1 MKKSLLFSAVLA
13 GLMLGSCSSSDDIAG
28 NNTGFNETGKGYINI
43 SLNLPTQ
50 GKNVSR
56 AANDVTADGNADEYK
71 VNDAALLLF
80 AGANENDAVF
90 QGAYNLDGLKKTDI
104 SANAQ
109 ISTQLTK
116 VQEVSS
122 VSATGNIYAFV
133 LVNKGS
139 NIIVVDTDHT
149 ITVNGTAFDG
159 KFSDFSQLQV
169 NDAFAKDNLMMTNVP
184 VVTKPGTAAFDD
196 ATVLADV
203 TRSIFKTEAE
213 AKANPAADVF
223 VERVA
228 SKVTLGMTGTG
239 TSTETLS
246 ADGATAKN
254 FKYTL
259 EGWNL
264 ANVNKSSYLVRQYDN
279 SWNSLTS
286 DGSDFLTGADKSAF
300 TANPYRFA
308 GINLIKTNVSS
319 DPADNKYRT
328 YWGKDINYNTVDAPF
343 ASEPT
348 VGDANLTL
356 TKDASTYCYENTFD
370 VAHQDVRNTTCA
382 IVKMKIT
389 PDSYTGTGGTFY
401 TINGG
406 KDVVYSLASAKTKV
420 GNQFLAENTE
430 SSLKTKYFSTISEAG
445 KITVSDVEF
454 SDKAGAVTFNK
465 LVLTFTPSATGGT
478 ATNADVTDAAVLT
491 ALANNIKVVEYKGGY
506 SYYNILIK
514 HFGDELTPWNPS
526 TKTSGLSYP
535 DHNKDANWLGRY
547 GVLRNNWYDLD
558 ITDVSRL
565 GAATPEELD
574 VKKDPTPDDNLKSYI
589 SVKINVLSWAKRT
602 QKAILGQ

>member
-28 NNTGFNETGKGYINI
+28 SNTGFNETGKGYINI

-56 AANDVTADGNADEYK
+56 AANDVTADGVADEYK

-90 QGAYNLDGLKKTDI
+90 QGAYNLDGLKKNNI
-104 SANAQ
+104 ENNVQ

-116 VQEVSS
+116 VQEISS
-122 VSATGNIYAFV
+122 ISASGNIYAFV

-139 NIIVVDTDHT
+139 NIVVGPDHS
-149 ITVNGTAFDG
+149 ITVNGIPFTD
-159 KFSDFSQLQV
+159 KFSDFSQLKV
-169 NDAFAKDNLMMTNVP
+169 DGDFVKDNLMMTNVP
-184 VVTKPGTAAFDD
+184 VVTKPGTAPFDN

-203 TRSIFKTEAE
+203 TKSIFKTEAE

-228 SKVTLGMTGTG
+228 SKVTLGMTGSG

-254 FKYTL
+254 FEYTL
-259 EGWNL
+259 VGWNL

-279 SWNSLTS
+279 AWNNLTS
-286 DGSDFLTGADKSAF
+286 NGADFLSGADKTAW
-300 TANPYRFA
+300 TANQYRFA

-319 DPADNKYRT
+319 DPAANKYRT
-328 YWGKDINYNTVDAPF
+328 YWGKDINYDTDAPF
-343 ASEPT
+343 ASDPT

-356 TKDASTYCYENTFD
+356 GKNATTYCYENTFD
-370 VAHQDVRNTTCA
+370 VDHQNVCNTTTA

-389 PDSYTGTGGTFY
+389 PDSYTGGTTFY

-406 KDVVYSLASAKTKV
+406 KDVVYSLENAKTKV

-430 SSLKTKYFSTISEAG
+430 SSLKTKYFSTVSEDG
-445 KITVSDVEF
+445 KITVSDVDF
-454 SDKAGAVTFNK
+454 SDNAGKVTFNK
-465 LVLTFTPSATGGT
+465 LVLTFTPTATGSAPT
-478 ATNADVTDAAVLT
+478 TADVTDATVLT

-526 TKTSGLSYP
+526 TKTSGISYP
-535 DHNKDANWLGRY
+535 TPNEANWLGRY

-558 ITDVSRL
+558 ITGVSRL
-565 GAATPEELD
+565 GAATPDELD

>member
-28 NNTGFNETGKGYINI
+28 SNTGFNETGKGYINI

-56 AANDVTADGNADEYK
+56 AANDVTADGVADEYK

-90 QGAYNLDGLKKTDI
+90 QGAYNLDGLKKNNI
-104 SANAQ
+104 ENNVQ

-116 VQEVSS
+116 VQEISS
-122 VSATGNIYAFV
+122 ISASGNIYAFV

-139 NIIVVDTDHT
+139 NINVGTDHT
-149 ITVNGTAFDG
+149 ITVNSIPFTGNFSAFSKLKVKG
-159 KFSDFSQLQV
+159 DFV
-169 NDAFAKDNLMMTNVP
+169 KDNLMMTNVP

-203 TRSIFKTEAE
+203 TTSIFKTEAE

-228 SKVTLGMTGTG
+228 SKVTLGMTGSG

-254 FKYTL
+254 FEYTL
-259 EGWNL
+259 VGWNL

-279 SWNSLTS
+279 AWNNLTS
-286 DGSDFLTGADKSAF
+286 NGADFLSGADKSAF
-300 TANPYRFA
+300 DANPYRFA

-319 DPADNKYRT
+319 DPAANKYRT
-328 YWGKDINYNTVDAPF
+328 YWGKDINYDTDAPF
-343 ASEPT
+343 ASDPT

-356 TKDASTYCYENTFD
+356 GKNATTYCYENTFD
-370 VAHQDVRNTTCA
+370 VDHQNVCNTTTA

-389 PDSYTGTGGTFY
+389 PDSYTGGTTFY

-406 KDVVYSLASAKTKV
+406 KDVVYSLANAKTKV

-430 SSLKTKYFSTISEAG
+430 SSLKTKYFSTVSEDG
-445 KITVSDVEF
+445 KITVSDVDF
-454 SDKAGAVTFNK
+454 SDNAGKVNFNK
-465 LVLTFTPSATGGT
+465 LVLTFTPTATGST
-478 ATNADVTDAAVLT
+478 PTTADVTDATVLT

-535 DHNKDANWLGRY
+535 TPNEANWLGRY

-558 ITDVSRL
+558 ITGVSRL
-565 GAATPEELD
+565 GAATPDELD

>member
-1 MKKSLLFSAVLA
+1 MKKTLLFSVALA
-13 GLMLGSCSSSDDIAG
+13 GLMLGSCSSSDDLNGGG

-50 GKNVSR
+50 SKNVSR
-56 AANDVTADGNADEYK
+56 AANDVTADGDAKEYNVK
-71 VNDAALLLF
+71 DAALLLF
-80 AGANENDAVF
+80 AGANENNAVF

-104 SANAQ
+104 DANVQ

-116 VQEVSS
+116 VQEISS
-122 VSATGNIYAFV
+122 ISAPGKIYAFV
-133 LVNKGS
+133 LVNKGA
-139 NIIVVDTDHT
+139 NINVGIDHT
-149 ITVNGTAFDG
+149 ITVNGTAFNG
-159 KFSDFSQLQV
+159 KFSDFSQLKV
-169 NDAFAKDNLMMTNVP
+169 DGAFAKDNLMMTNVP

-203 TRSIFKTEAE
+203 TTSIFKTEAE

-228 SKVTLGMTGTG
+228 SKVTLGMTGSG

-246 ADGATAKN
+246 ADGTAAKN

-279 SWNSLTS
+279 TWNNLTS
-286 DGSDFLTGADKSAF
+286 DGLDFLTGADKSAF
-300 TANPYRFA
+300 AANPYRFA

-319 DPADNKYRT
+319 NPAANKYRT
-328 YWGKDINYNTVDAPF
+328 YWGKDINYTNDAPF
-343 ASEPT
+343 ASDAT
-348 VGDANLTL
+348 VGDADLTL
-356 TKDASTYCYENTFD
+356 GKDATTYCYENTFD
-370 VAHQDVRNTTCA
+370 VAHQKVYNTTTA

-389 PDSYTGTGGTFY
+389 PDPSTGGTFY

-406 KDVVYSLASAKTKV
+406 KDVVYSLANAKTKV

-430 SSLKTKYFSTISEAG
+430 SSLKATYFPSVTEAG
-445 KITVSDVEF
+445 KIKVSDVEF
-454 SDKAGAVTFNK
+454 SDKAGAVTFTK
-465 LVLTFTPSATGGT
+465 LVLTFTPTAGGT
-478 ATNADVTDAAVLT
+478 ATTANVDAAVLT
-491 ALANNIKVVEYKGGY
+491 ALANNIKVVEYKDGY

-526 TKTSGLSYP
+526 TKTSGISYP
-535 DHNKDANWLGRY
+535 TPDEANWLGRY

-558 ITDVSRL
+558 ITGVSRL
-565 GAATPEELD
+565 GAATPDELD
-574 VKKDPTPDDNLKSYI
+574 VKNDPTPDDNLKSYI

>member
-56 AANDVTADGNADEYK
+56 AANDVTADGVADEYK

-104 SANAQ
+104 DANVQ

-116 VQEVSS
+116 VQEISS

-139 NIIVVDTDHT
+139 NIVVGTDHT
-149 ITVNGTAFDG
+149 ITVNGTAFNG
-159 KFSDFSQLQV
+159 KFSDFSQLKV
-169 NDAFAKDNLMMTNVP
+169 DGVFAKDNLMMTNVP
-184 VVTKPGTAAFDD
+184 VVTKPGSTAFDD
-196 ATVLADV
+196 ATVLTDV
-203 TRSIFKTEAE
+203 TSSIFKTEAE

-228 SKVTLGMTGTG
+228 SKVTLGMSGSG

-279 SWNSLTS
+279 AWNNLTS
-286 DGSDFLTGADKSAF
+286 NGADFLSGADKTAW
-300 TANPYRFA
+300 TANQYRFA

-319 DPADNKYRT
+319 DPAANKYRT
-328 YWGKDINYNTVDAPF
+328 YWGKDINYDTDAPF
-343 ASEPT
+343 ASDPT

-356 TKDASTYCYENTFD
+356 GKNATTYCYENTFD
-370 VAHQDVRNTTCA
+370 VDHQNVCNTTTA

-389 PDSYTGTGGTFY
+389 PDSYTGGTTFY

-406 KDVVYSLASAKTKV
+406 KDVVYSLENAKTKV

-430 SSLKTKYFSTISEAG
+430 SSLKTKYFSTVSEDG
-445 KITVSDVEF
+445 KITVSDVDF
-454 SDKAGAVTFNK
+454 SDNAGKVTFNK
-465 LVLTFTPSATGGT
+465 LVLTFTPTATGSAPT
-478 ATNADVTDAAVLT
+478 TADVTDATVLT

-526 TKTSGLSYP
+526 TKTSGISYP
-535 DHNKDANWLGRY
+535 TPNEANWLGRY

-558 ITDVSRL
+558 ITGVSRL
-565 GAATPEELD
+565 GAATPDELD

>member
-1 MKKSLLFSAVLA
+1 
-13 GLMLGSCSSSDDIAG
+13 
-28 NNTGFNETGKGYINI
+28 
-43 SLNLPTQ
+43 
-50 GKNVSR
+50 
-56 AANDVTADGNADEYK
+56 
-71 VNDAALLLF
+71 
-80 AGANENDAVF
+80 
-90 QGAYNLDGLKKTDI
+90 
-104 SANAQ
+104 
-109 ISTQLTK
+109 
-116 VQEVSS
+116 
-122 VSATGNIYAFV
+122 
-133 LVNKGS
+133 
-139 NIIVVDTDHT
+139 
-149 ITVNGTAFDG
+149 
-159 KFSDFSQLQV
+159 
-169 NDAFAKDNLMMTNVP
+169 MMTNVP
-184 VVTKPGTAAFDD
+184 VVTKPGSTAFDD
-196 ATVLADV
+196 ATVLTDV
-203 TRSIFKTEAE
+203 TSSIFKTEAE

-279 SWNSLTS
+279 SWNSLKS
-286 DGSDFLTGADKSAF
+286 DGSDFLTGAVKSAF
-300 TANPYRFA
+300 DANPYRFA
-308 GINLIKTNVSS
+308 GINMIKTNKSS
-319 DPADNKYRT
+319 DPAANKYRT
-328 YWGKDINYNTVDAPF
+328 YWGKDINYTDEAPF
-343 ASEPT
+343 ASEAT
-348 VGDANLTL
+348 VGDAALSL
-356 TKDASTYCYENTFD
+356 GKDETTYCYENTFD

-389 PDSYTGTGGTFY
+389 PDSYTDGTFY

-406 KDVVYSLASAKTKV
+406 KDVVYSLANAKTKV

-430 SSLKTKYFSTISEAG
+430 SSLKTTYFHTVTEAG
-445 KITVSDVEF
+445 NITVSDVEF
-454 SDKAGAVTFNK
+454 SDEAGAVKFNK
-465 LVLTFTPSATGGT
+465 LVLTFTPTAGGT
-478 ATNADVTDAAVLT
+478 ATTADVTDAAVLT

-526 TKTSGLSYP
+526 TKTSGISYP
-535 DHNKDANWLGRY
+535 TPNEANWLGRY

-558 ITDVSRL
+558 ITGVSRL

>member
-56 AANDVTADGNADEYK
+56 AANDVTADGDVKEYN
-71 VNDAALLLF
+71 VQDAALLLF

-90 QGAYNLDGLKKTDI
+90 QGAYNLDGLQKKTIGSDV
-104 SANAQ
+104 Q

-116 VQEVSS
+116 VQEISS
-122 VSATGNIYAFV
+122 VSATGKIYAFV

-139 NIIVVDTDHT
+139 NIVVGTDHT
-149 ITVNGTAFDG
+149 ITVNSTPFIG
-159 KFSDFSQLQV
+159 KFSDFSQLKVDGAFV
-169 NDAFAKDNLMMTNVP
+169 NDNLMMTNVP
-184 VVTKPGTAAFDD
+184 VVAKPGTAAFDN
-196 ATVLADV
+196 ATVLTDV
-203 TRSIFKTEAE
+203 TSSIFKTEAE

-246 ADGATAKN
+246 ADGATAEK

-279 SWNSLTS
+279 SWNSLAS
-286 DGSDFLTGADKSAF
+286 DGHDFLTGADKSAF
-300 TANPYRFA
+300 NANPYRFA
-308 GINLIKTNVSS
+308 GIKLIKTNVSS
-319 DPADNKYRT
+319 DPAANKYRT
-328 YWGKDINYNTVDAPF
+328 YWGKDINYSVEAPF
-343 ASEPT
+343 ASDPT
-348 VGDANLTL
+348 VGDAALTL
-356 TKDASTYCYENTFD
+356 GKDETTYCYENTFD

-389 PDSYTGTGGTFY
+389 PDSYTDGTFY

-406 KDVVYSLASAKTKV
+406 KDVVYSLANAKTKV
-420 GNQFLAENTE
+420 GNQFLAEKTE
-430 SSLKTKYFSTISEAG
+430 SSLKSTYFPSVTEAG

-454 SDKAGAVTFNK
+454 SDEAGAVRFTK
-465 LVLTFTPSATGGT
+465 LVLTFTPNAGGT
-478 ATNADVTDAAVLT
+478 ATTKDVTDAAVLT

-526 TKTSGLSYP
+526 TKSGISYP
-535 DHNKDANWLGRY
+535 TPNEANWLGRY

>member
-56 AANDVTADGNADEYK
+56 AVNDVTADGDVKEYN
-71 VNDAALLLF
+71 VQDATLLLF

-104 SANAQ
+104 DANVQ

-116 VQEVSS
+116 VQEISS
-122 VSATGNIYAFV
+122 ISASGNIYAFV

-139 NIIVVDTDHT
+139 NINVGTDHT
-149 ITVNGTAFDG
+149 ITVNGSPFTGNFSAFSKLEVKG
-159 KFSDFSQLQV
+159 DFV
-169 NDAFAKDNLMMTNVP
+169 KDNLMMTNVP

-203 TRSIFKTEAE
+203 TSSIFKTEAE

-228 SKVTLGMTGTG
+228 SKVTLGMTGSG

-246 ADGATAKN
+246 ADGATAEN
-254 FKYTL
+254 FKYAL

-279 SWNSLTS
+279 TWNNLTS

-300 TANPYRFA
+300 DANPYRFA
-308 GINLIKTNVSS
+308 GIKLIKTNVSS
-319 DPADNKYRT
+319 DPAANKYRT
-328 YWGKDINYNTVDAPF
+328 YWGKDINYDTDAPF
-343 ASEPT
+343 ASDPT

-356 TKDASTYCYENTFD
+356 GKNATTYCYENTFD
-370 VAHQDVRNTTCA
+370 VNHQNVCNTTTA
-382 IVKMKIT
+382 IVKMKII
-389 PDSYTGTGGTFY
+389 PDSYTDGTFY

-406 KDVVYSLASAKTKV
+406 KDVVYSLANAKTKV
-420 GNQFLAENTE
+420 GNQFLGENTE
-430 SSLKTKYFSTISEAG
+430 SSLKTTYFPAVTEAG

-465 LVLTFTPSATGGT
+465 LVLTFTPTAGGT
-478 ATNADVTDAAVLT
+478 ATKKDVTDAAVLT
-491 ALANNIKVVEYKGGY
+491 SLANNIKVVEYKGGY

-526 TKTSGLSYP
+526 TKTSGISYP
-535 DHNKDANWLGRY
+535 TPNEANNWLGRY

-558 ITDVSRL
+558 ITGVSRL
-565 GAATPEELD
+565 GAATPDELD

-602 QKAILGQ
+602 QGATLGE

>member
-1 MKKSLLFSAVLA
+1 MKKTLLFSVALA
-13 GLMLGSCSSSDDIAG
+13 GLMLGSCSSSDDLNGGG

-56 AANDVTADGNADEYK
+56 AANDVTADGDVDEYNVK
-71 VNDAALLLF
+71 DAALLLF
-80 AGANENDAVF
+80 AGSNENDAVF
-90 QGAYNLDGLKKTDI
+90 QGAYNLEGLKKDI

-116 VQEVSS
+116 VQEISS
-122 VSATGNIYAFV
+122 ISASGKIYAFV
-133 LVNKGS
+133 LVNKGTK
-139 NIIVVDTDHT
+139 IIVGTDHT
-149 ITVNGTAFDG
+149 ITVNGTAFSG
-159 KFSDFSQLQV
+159 NFSDFSKLEV
-169 NDAFAKDNLMMTNVP
+169 NGAFVKDNLMMTNVP

-203 TRSIFKTEAE
+203 TTSIFKTEAE
-213 AKANPAADVF
+213 AKANPAADIF

-228 SKVTLGMTGTG
+228 SKVTLGQTGSG
-239 TSTETLS
+239 TSIETLS
-246 ADGATAKN
+246 ADGTPAKN

-279 SWNSLTS
+279 SWKDLKS
-286 DGSDFLTGADKSAF
+286 DGTDFLTGADKSAF
-300 TANPYRFA
+300 DANPYRFA
-308 GINLIKTNVSS
+308 GIKLIKTNESS
-319 DPADNKYRT
+319 NPAANKYRT
-328 YWGKDINYNTVDAPF
+328 YWGKDINYTNDAPF
-343 ASEPT
+343 ASDAI
-348 VGDANLTL
+348 VGDADLTL
-356 TKDASTYCYENTFD
+356 EKDASTYCYENTFD
-370 VAHQDVRNTTCA
+370 VAHQNVCNTTTA

-389 PDSYTGTGGTFY
+389 PDSYTDGTTFY

-406 KDVVYSLASAKTKV
+406 KDVVYSLANAKTKV

-430 SSLKTKYFSTISEAG
+430 SSLKTKYFSTVTEAG
-445 KITVSDVEF
+445 KIKVSDVEF
-454 SDKAGAVTFNK
+454 SDKAGAVTFTK
-465 LVLTFTPSATGGT
+465 LVLTFTPTATGSATKT
-478 ATNADVTDAAVLT
+478 VNVTDAAVLT
-491 ALANNIKVVEYKGGY
+491 ALANNIKVVEYKDGY

-526 TKTSGLSYP
+526 TKTSGISYP
-535 DHNKDANWLGRY
+535 SSNEANWLGRY

-558 ITDVSRL
+558 ITGVSRL

-574 VKKDPTPDDNLKSYI
+574 VKNDPTPDDNLKSYI

-602 QKAILGQ
+602 QGAILGQ

>member
-1 MKKSLLFSAVLA
+1 
-13 GLMLGSCSSSDDIAG
+13 MLGSCSSSDDLNGGG

-56 AANDVTADGNADEYK
+56 AANDVTADGDVKEYNVK
-71 VNDAALLLF
+71 DAALLLF

-90 QGAYNLDGLKKTDI
+90 QGAYNLEGLKKDI
-104 SANAQ
+104 SADAQ

-116 VQEVSS
+116 VQEISS
-122 VSATGNIYAFV
+122 ISAPGKIYAFV
-133 LVNKGS
+133 LVNKGA
-139 NIIVVDTDHT
+139 NINVGIDHT
-149 ITVNGTAFDG
+149 ITVNGTAFNG
-159 KFSDFSQLQV
+159 KFSNFSQLKV
-169 NDAFAKDNLMMTNVP
+169 DGAFAKDNLMMTNVP

-203 TRSIFKTEAE
+203 TTSIFKTEAE

-228 SKVTLGMTGTG
+228 SKVTLGMTGSG

-246 ADGATAKN
+246 ADGTAAKN

-279 SWNSLTS
+279 TWNNLTS
-286 DGSDFLTGADKSAF
+286 DGLDFLTGADKSAF
-300 TANPYRFA
+300 AANPYRFA

-319 DPADNKYRT
+319 NPAANKYRT
-328 YWGKDINYNTVDAPF
+328 YWGKDINYTNDAPF
-343 ASEPT
+343 ASDAT
-348 VGDANLTL
+348 VGDADLTL
-356 TKDASTYCYENTFD
+356 GKDATTYCYENTFD
-370 VAHQDVRNTTCA
+370 VAHQKVYNTTTA

-389 PDSYTGTGGTFY
+389 PDPSTGGTFY

-406 KDVVYSLASAKTKV
+406 KDVVYSLANAKTKV

-430 SSLKTKYFSTISEAG
+430 SFLKTTYFHSVTEAG
-445 KITVSDVEF
+445 KITVSDVDF
-454 SDKAGAVTFNK
+454 SDNAGKVTFNK
-465 LVLTFTPSATGGT
+465 LVLTFTPTAGGT
-478 ATNADVTDAAVLT
+478 ATTADVTDAAVLT
-491 ALANNIKVVEYKGGY
+491 ALANNIKVVEYKDGY

-526 TKTSGLSYP
+526 TKTSGISYP
-535 DHNKDANWLGRY
+535 APDEANWLGRY

-574 VKKDPTPDDNLKSYI
+574 VKNDPTPDDNLKSYI

>member
-56 AANDVTADGNADEYK
+56 AANDDTADGVADEYK

-104 SANAQ
+104 STNVQ

-116 VQEVSS
+116 VQEISS
-122 VSATGNIYAFV
+122 VSATGKIYAFV

-139 NIIVVDTDHT
+139 NIVVGPDHT
-149 ITVNGTAFDG
+149 ITVKGTAFNG
-159 KFSDFSQLQV
+159 KFSDFSQLKV
-169 NDAFAKDNLMMTNVP
+169 DGAFVKDNLMMTNVP
-184 VVTKPGTAAFDD
+184 VVTTPGKPGTTAFDN
-196 ATVLADV
+196 ATVLTDV
-203 TRSIFKTEAE
+203 TTSIFKTEAE

-279 SWNSLTS
+279 SWNSLKS
-286 DGSDFLTGADKSAF
+286 DGNDFLTGADKSAF
-300 TANPYRFA
+300 DANPYRFA

-319 DPADNKYRT
+319 DPAANKYRT

-343 ASEPT
+343 ASDPT
-348 VGDANLTL
+348 VGDAALTL
-356 TKDASTYCYENTFD
+356 GNNETTYCYENTFD
-370 VAHQDVRNTTCA
+370 VKHQDVRNTTTA

-389 PDSYTGTGGTFY
+389 PDSYTDGTFY

-406 KDVVYSLASAKTKV
+406 KDVVYSLANAKTKV

-430 SSLKTKYFSTISEAG
+430 SSLKTTYFHTVTEAG
-445 KITVSDVEF
+445 NITVSDVEF
-454 SDKAGAVTFNK
+454 SDEAGAVKFNK
-465 LVLTFTPSATGGT
+465 LVLTFTPTAGGT
-478 ATNADVTDAAVLT
+478 ATTADVTDAPVLT

-526 TKTSGLSYP
+526 NKTAESYP
-535 DHNKDANWLGRY
+535 GTDNEKNWLGRY

-558 ITDVSRL
+558 ITGVSRL

>member
-1 MKKSLLFSAVLA
+1 MKKTLLFSVALA
-13 GLMLGSCSSSDDIAG
+13 GLMLGSCSSSDDLNGGG

-56 AANDVTADGNADEYK
+56 AANDVTADGDVDEYNVK
-71 VNDAALLLF
+71 DAALLLF

-90 QGAYNLDGLKKTDI
+90 QGAYNLEGLKKDI

-116 VQEVSS
+116 VQEISS
-122 VSATGNIYAFV
+122 ISASGKIYAFV
-133 LVNKGS
+133 LVNKGTK
-139 NIIVVDTDHT
+139 IIVGTDHT
-149 ITVNGTAFDG
+149 ITVNGTAFSG
-159 KFSDFSQLQV
+159 KFSDFSKLEV
-169 NDAFAKDNLMMTNVP
+169 NGAFVKDNLMMTNVP

-203 TRSIFKTEAE
+203 TTSIFKTEAE
-213 AKANPAADVF
+213 AKANPAADIF

-228 SKVTLGMTGTG
+228 SKVTLGQTGSG
-239 TSTETLS
+239 TSIETLS
-246 ADGATAKN
+246 ADGTPAKN

-279 SWNSLTS
+279 SWKDLKS
-286 DGSDFLTGADKSAF
+286 DGTDFLTGADKSAF
-300 TANPYRFA
+300 DANPYRFA
-308 GINLIKTNVSS
+308 GIKLIKTNVSS
-319 DPADNKYRT
+319 NPAANKYRT
-328 YWGKDINYNTVDAPF
+328 YWGKDINYTNDAPF
-343 ASEPT
+343 ASDAT
-348 VGDANLTL
+348 VGDADLTL
-356 TKDASTYCYENTFD
+356 GKDASTYCYENTFD
-370 VAHQDVRNTTCA
+370 VAHQNVCNTTTA

-389 PDSYTGTGGTFY
+389 PDSYTDGTTFY

-406 KDVVYSLASAKTKV
+406 KDVVYSLANAKTKV

-430 SSLKTKYFSTISEAG
+430 SSLKTTYFPSVTEAG
-445 KITVSDVEF
+445 KITVSDVDF
-454 SDKAGAVTFNK
+454 SDNAGKVTFNK
-465 LVLTFTPSATGGT
+465 LVLTFTPTAGGT
-478 ATNADVTDAAVLT
+478 ATTHDVTDAAILT
-491 ALANNIKVVEYKGGY
+491 ALANNIKVVEYKDGY

-526 TKTSGLSYP
+526 TKTSGISYP
-535 DHNKDANWLGRY
+535 SSNEANWLGRY

-558 ITDVSRL
+558 ITGVSRL

-574 VKKDPTPDDNLKSYI
+574 VKNDPTPDDNLKSYI

-602 QKAILGQ
+602 QGAILGQ

>member
-13 GLMLGSCSSSDDIAG
+13 GLMLGSCSSSDDITG
-28 NNTGFNETGKGYINI
+28 SNTGFNETGKGYINI

-56 AANDVTADGNADEYK
+56 AANDVTADGDVNEYN

-90 QGAYNLDGLKKTDI
+90 QGAYNLEGLKKDI
-104 SANAQ
+104 KADAQ

-116 VQEVSS
+116 VQEISS
-122 VSATGNIYAFV
+122 ISASGNIYAFV

-139 NIIVVDTDHT
+139 NIIVETDHT
-149 ITVNGTAFDG
+149 IKVNGTQFNG
-159 KFSDFSQLQV
+159 KFSDFSKLKV
-169 NDAFAKDNLMMTNVP
+169 NGAFVKDNLMMTNVP
-184 VVTKPGTAAFDD
+184 VVTKPGTASFDN

-203 TRSIFKTEAE
+203 TTSIFKTEAE
-213 AKANPAADVF
+213 AKANPAADIF

-228 SKVTLGMTGTG
+228 SKVTLRQSGSG

-246 ADGATAKN
+246 ADGATAEN

-279 SWNSLTS
+279 SWKNLKS
-286 DGSDFLTGADKSAF
+286 DGNDFLTGADKSAF
-300 TANPYRFA
+300 AANPYRFA

-319 DPADNKYRT
+319 DPAANKYRT
-328 YWGKDINYNTVDAPF
+328 YWGKDINYTDEAPF
-343 ASEPT
+343 ASDAT
-348 VGDANLTL
+348 VGDADLTL
-356 TKDASTYCYENTFD
+356 GKDATTYCYENTFD
-370 VAHQDVRNTTCA
+370 VAHQDVRNTTTA

-389 PDSYTGTGGTFY
+389 PDSYTGGTFY

-406 KDVVYSLASAKTKV
+406 KDVVYSLANAKTKV
-420 GNQFLAENTE
+420 GNQFLAEKTE
-430 SSLKTKYFSTISEAG
+430 SFLKTTYFPTVTEAG
-445 KITVSDVEF
+445 KITVSNVEF
-454 SDKAGAVTFNK
+454 SDKAGAVTFTK
-465 LVLTFTPSATGGT
+465 LVLTFIPTATGGT
-478 ATNADVTDAAVLT
+478 TSTVDVTDAAVLS
-491 ALANNIKVVEYKGGY
+491 ALANNIKVVEYKDGY

-526 TKTSGLSYP
+526 TKTSGVSYP
-535 DHNKDANWLGRY
+535 TPNDANWLGRY

-558 ITDVSRL
+558 ITAVSRL
-565 GAATPEELD
+565 GAATPDELD
-574 VKKDPTPDDNLKSYI
+574 VKNDPTPDDNLKSYI
-589 SVKINVLSWAKRT
+589 SVKINVLSWAKRK
-602 QKAILGQ
+602 QSAILGQ

>member
-1 MKKSLLFSAVLA
+1 
-13 GLMLGSCSSSDDIAG
+13 MLGSCSSSDELNGGG

-56 AANDVTADGNADEYK
+56 AANDVTADGDVKEYNVK
-71 VNDAALLLF
+71 DAALLLF

-90 QGAYNLDGLKKTDI
+90 QGAYNLDGLKKDI

-116 VQEVSS
+116 VQEISS
-122 VSATGNIYAFV
+122 ISAPGKIYAFV
-133 LVNKGS
+133 LVNKGA
-139 NIIVVDTDHT
+139 NIKVGTDHT
-149 ITVNGTAFDG
+149 ITVNGTAFNG
-159 KFSDFSQLQV
+159 KFSDFSQLKV
-169 NDAFAKDNLMMTNVP
+169 DGAFAKDNLMMTNVP

-203 TRSIFKTEAE
+203 TTSIFKTEAE

-228 SKVTLGMTGTG
+228 SKVTLGMTGSG

-246 ADGATAKN
+246 ADGTAAKN

-279 SWNSLTS
+279 TWNNLKS
-286 DGSDFLTGADKSAF
+286 DGLDLLTGADKSAF
-300 TANPYRFA
+300 AANPYRFA
-308 GINLIKTNVSS
+308 GIKLIKTNVSS
-319 DPADNKYRT
+319 NPAANKYRT
-328 YWGKDINYNTVDAPF
+328 YWGKDINYTNDAPF
-343 ASEPT
+343 ASDAT
-348 VGDANLTL
+348 VGDADLTL
-356 TKDASTYCYENTFD
+356 GKDATTYCYENTFD
-370 VAHQDVRNTTCA
+370 VAHQKVYNTTTA

-389 PDSYTGTGGTFY
+389 PDSYTGGTTFY

-406 KDVVYSLASAKTKV
+406 KDVVYSLANAKTKV

-430 SSLKTKYFSTISEAG
+430 SFLKTTYFPSVTEAG
-445 KITVSDVEF
+445 KITVSNVDF
-454 SDKAGAVTFNK
+454 SDNAGKVTFNK
-465 LVLTFTPSATGGT
+465 LVLTFTPTAGGT
-478 ATNADVTDAAVLT
+478 ATTYDVTDAAVLT

-526 TKTSGLSYP
+526 TKTSGISYP
-535 DHNKDANWLGRY
+535 TPNEANWLGRY

-574 VKKDPTPDDNLKSYI
+574 VKNDPTPDDNLKSYI

-602 QKAILGQ
+602 QGATLGE

>member
-1 MKKSLLFSAVLA
+1 MKKTLLFSVALA
-13 GLMLGSCSSSDDIAG
+13 GLMLGSCSSSDDLNGGG

-56 AANDVTADGNADEYK
+56 AANDVTADGDVDEYNVK
-71 VNDAALLLF
+71 DAALLLF

-90 QGAYNLDGLKKTDI
+90 QGAYNLEGLKKDI

-116 VQEVSS
+116 VQEISS
-122 VSATGNIYAFV
+122 ISASGKIYAFV
-133 LVNKGS
+133 LVNKGTK
-139 NIIVVDTDHT
+139 IFVGTDHT
-149 ITVNGTAFDG
+149 ITVNGTAFSG
-159 KFSDFSQLQV
+159 KFSDFSKLEV
-169 NDAFAKDNLMMTNVP
+169 NGAFVKDNLMMTNVP

-203 TRSIFKTEAE
+203 TTSIFKTEAE
-213 AKANPAADVF
+213 AKANPAADIF

-228 SKVTLGMTGTG
+228 SKVTLGQTGSG
-239 TSTETLS
+239 TSIETLS
-246 ADGATAKN
+246 ADGTPAKN

-279 SWNSLTS
+279 SWKDLKS
-286 DGSDFLTGADKSAF
+286 DGTDFLTGADKSAF
-300 TANPYRFA
+300 DANPYRFA
-308 GINLIKTNVSS
+308 GIKLIKTNVSS
-319 DPADNKYRT
+319 NPAANKYRT
-328 YWGKDINYNTVDAPF
+328 YWGKDINYTNDAPF
-343 ASEPT
+343 ASDAT
-348 VGDANLTL
+348 VGDADLTL
-356 TKDASTYCYENTFD
+356 GKDASTYCYENTFD
-370 VAHQDVRNTTCA
+370 VAHQNVCNTTTA

-389 PDSYTGTGGTFY
+389 PDSYTDGTTFY

-406 KDVVYSLASAKTKV
+406 KDVVYSLANAKTKV

-430 SSLKTKYFSTISEAG
+430 SSLKTTYFPSVTEAG
-445 KITVSDVEF
+445 KITVSDVDF
-454 SDKAGAVTFNK
+454 SDNAGKVTFNR
-465 LVLTFTPSATGGT
+465 LVLTFTPTAGGT
-478 ATNADVTDAAVLT
+478 ATTHDVTDAAILT
-491 ALANNIKVVEYKGGY
+491 ALANNIKVVEYKDGY

-526 TKTSGLSYP
+526 TKTSGISYP
-535 DHNKDANWLGRY
+535 SSNEANWLGRY

-558 ITDVSRL
+558 ITGVSRL

-574 VKKDPTPDDNLKSYI
+574 VKNDPTPDDNLKSYI

-602 QKAILGQ
+602 QGAILGQ

>member
-1 MKKSLLFSAVLA
+1 MKKTLLFSVALA
-13 GLMLGSCSSSDDIAG
+13 GLMLGSCSSSDDLNGGG

-56 AANDVTADGNADEYK
+56 AANDVTADGDAEEYNVK
-71 VNDAALLLF
+71 DAALLLF
-80 AGANENDAVF
+80 AGENENDAVF

-104 SANAQ
+104 NTNAQ

-116 VQEVSS
+116 VQEISS

-139 NIIVVDTDHT
+139 NIVVGTDHT
-149 ITVNGTAFDG
+149 ITVNGTAFNG
-159 KFSDFSQLQV
+159 KFSDFSQLKVDGALV
-169 NDAFAKDNLMMTNVP
+169 NDNLMMTNVP
-184 VVTKPGTAAFDD
+184 VVTKPGTAAFDN
-196 ATVLADV
+196 ATVLTDV

-228 SKVTLGMTGTG
+228 SKVTLGMTGSG

-246 ADGATAKN
+246 ADGTAAKN

-279 SWNSLTS
+279 AWNNLTS
-286 DGSDFLTGADKSAF
+286 DGHDFLTGADKSAF
-300 TANPYRFA
+300 AANPYRFA

-319 DPADNKYRT
+319 NPAANKYRT
-328 YWGKDINYNTVDAPF
+328 YWGKDINYTNDAPF
-343 ASEPT
+343 ASDAT
-348 VGDANLTL
+348 VGDADLIL
-356 TKDASTYCYENTFD
+356 RKDATTYCYENTFD
-370 VAHQDVRNTTCA
+370 VDHQNVRNTTTA

-389 PDSYTGTGGTFY
+389 PDSYTGGTFY

-406 KDVVYSLASAKTKV
+406 KDVVYSLANAKTKV

-430 SSLKTKYFSTISEAG
+430 SFLKTTYFPTVTGAG
-445 KITVSDVEF
+445 KITVSDVDF
-454 SDKAGAVTFNK
+454 SDKAGKVTFNK
-465 LVLTFTPSATGGT
+465 LVLTFTPDAAGGT
-478 ATNADVTDAAVLT
+478 VTNADVTDAAVLT

-526 TKTSGLSYP
+526 TKTTGVSYP
-535 DHNKDANWLGRY
+535 APNDEANWLGRY
-547 GVLRNNWYDLD
+547 GVLRNNWYALD
-558 ITDVSRL
+558 ITGVSRL
-565 GAATPEELD
+565 GAATPDELD
-574 VKKDPTPDDNLKSYI
+574 VKNDPTPDDNLKSYI

-602 QKAILGQ
+602 QSVILGQ

>member
-1 MKKSLLFSAVLA
+1 MKKTLLFSVALA
-13 GLMLGSCSSSDDIAG
+13 GLMLGSCSSSDDLNGGG

-56 AANDVTADGNADEYK
+56 AANDVTADGDVKEYNVK
-71 VNDAALLLF
+71 DAALLLF

-90 QGAYNLDGLKKTDI
+90 QGAYNLDGLKKDI

-116 VQEVSS
+116 VQEISS
-122 VSATGNIYAFV
+122 ISAPGKIYAFV
-133 LVNKGS
+133 LVNKGA
-139 NIIVVDTDHT
+139 NINVGIDHT
-149 ITVNGTAFDG
+149 ITVNGTAFNG
-159 KFSDFSQLQV
+159 KFSDFSQLKV
-169 NDAFAKDNLMMTNVP
+169 DGAFAKDNLMMTNVP

-203 TRSIFKTEAE
+203 TTSIFKTEAE

-228 SKVTLGMTGTG
+228 SKVTLGMTGSG

-246 ADGATAKN
+246 ADGTAAKN

-279 SWNSLTS
+279 TWNNLTS
-286 DGSDFLTGADKSAF
+286 DGHDFLTGADKSAF
-300 TANPYRFA
+300 AANPYRFA

-319 DPADNKYRT
+319 NPAANKYRT
-328 YWGKDINYNTVDAPF
+328 YWGKDINYTNDAPF
-343 ASEPT
+343 ASDAT
-348 VGDANLTL
+348 VGDADLTL
-356 TKDASTYCYENTFD
+356 GKDATTYCYENTFD
-370 VAHQDVRNTTCA
+370 VAHQKVYNTTTA

-389 PDSYTGTGGTFY
+389 PESYTGGTFY

-406 KDVVYSLASAKTKV
+406 KDVVYSLANAKIKV

-430 SSLKTKYFSTISEAG
+430 SFLKTTYFHTVTEAG
-445 KITVSDVEF
+445 KITVSDVDF
-454 SDKAGAVTFNK
+454 SDNAGKVTFNK
-465 LVLTFTPSATGGT
+465 LVLTFTPTAGGT
-478 ATNADVTDAAVLT
+478 ATTADVTDAAVLT

-526 TKTSGLSYP
+526 TKTSGISYP
-535 DHNKDANWLGRY
+535 TPNEANWLGRY

-574 VKKDPTPDDNLKSYI
+574 VKNDPTPDDNLKSYI

-602 QKAILGQ
+602 QGAILGQ

>member
-1 MKKSLLFSAVLA
+1 
-13 GLMLGSCSSSDDIAG
+13 MLGSCSSSDDLNGGG

-50 GKNVSR
+50 GKNVVSR
-56 AANDVTADGNADEYK
+56 AANDITADGDAKEYN
-71 VNDAALLLF
+71 VQDAALLLF
-80 AGANENDAVF
+80 AGTNENDAVF

-104 SANAQ
+104 DANVQ

-116 VQEVSS
+116 VQEISS

-139 NIIVVDTDHT
+139 NIVVGTDHS
-149 ITVNGTAFDG
+149 ITVNGSAFNG
-159 KFSDFSQLQV
+159 KFSAFSQLKV

-184 VVTKPGTAAFDD
+184 VVTKPGSAVFDD

-203 TRSIFKTEAE
+203 TTSIFKTEAE
-213 AKANPAADVF
+213 AKANPAADIF

-228 SKVTLGMTGTG
+228 SKVTLGQTGSG

-246 ADGATAKN
+246 ADGTPAKN

-279 SWNSLTS
+279 SWKDLKS
-286 DGSDFLTGADKSAF
+286 DGTDFLTGADKSAF
-300 TANPYRFA
+300 DANPYRFA
-308 GINLIKTNVSS
+308 GIKLIKTNVSS
-319 DPADNKYRT
+319 NPAANKYRT
-328 YWGKDINYNTVDAPF
+328 YWGKDINYTNDAPF
-343 ASEPT
+343 ASDAT
-348 VGDANLTL
+348 VGDADLTL
-356 TKDASTYCYENTFD
+356 GKDASTYCYENTFD
-370 VAHQDVRNTTCA
+370 VAHQNVCNTTTA

-389 PDSYTGTGGTFY
+389 PDSYTDGTTFY

-406 KDVVYSLASAKTKV
+406 KDVVYSLANAKTKV

-430 SSLKTKYFSTISEAG
+430 SSLKTTYFPSVTEAG
-445 KITVSDVEF
+445 KITVSDVDF
-454 SDKAGAVTFNK
+454 SDNAGKVTFNK
-465 LVLTFTPSATGGT
+465 LVLTFTPTAGGT
-478 ATNADVTDAAVLT
+478 ATTHYVTDAAILT
-491 ALANNIKVVEYKGGY
+491 ALANNIKVVEYKDGY

-526 TKTSGLSYP
+526 TKTSGISYP
-535 DHNKDANWLGRY
+535 SSNEANWLGRY

-558 ITDVSRL
+558 ITGVSRL

-574 VKKDPTPDDNLKSYI
+574 VKNDPTPDDNLKSYI

-602 QKAILGQ
+602 QSTILGK

>member
-28 NNTGFNETGKGYINI
+28 SNTGFNETGKGYINI

-56 AANDVTADGNADEYK
+56 AANDVTADGDVKEYK

-104 SANAQ
+104 NTNVQ

-116 VQEVSS
+116 VQEISS

-139 NIIVVDTDHT
+139 NIVVGTDHT
-149 ITVNGTAFDG
+149 ITVNGTAFND
-159 KFSDFSQLQV
+159 KFSDFSQLKVDGAFV
-169 NDAFAKDNLMMTNVP
+169 NDNLMMTNVP
-184 VVTKPGTAAFDD
+184 VVTKPGTAAFDN
-196 ATVLADV
+196 ATVLTDV

-246 ADGATAKN
+246 ADGAEAKN
-254 FKYTL
+254 FNYSL

-279 SWNSLTS
+279 AWNNLTS
-286 DGSDFLTGADKSAF
+286 DGADFLSGADKTAW

-319 DPADNKYRT
+319 DPAANKYRT
-328 YWGKDINYNTVDAPF
+328 YWGKDINYDTDAPF
-343 ASEPT
+343 ASDPT
-348 VGDANLTL
+348 VGDADLTL
-356 TKDASTYCYENTFD
+356 GKDATTYCYENTFD
-370 VAHQDVRNTTCA
+370 VAHQKVYNTTTA

-389 PDSYTGTGGTFY
+389 PDPSTGGTFY

-406 KDVVYSLASAKTKV
+406 KDVVYSLANAKTKV

-430 SSLKTKYFSTISEAG
+430 SFLKTTYFPSVTEAG
-445 KITVSDVEF
+445 KITVSDVDF
-454 SDKAGAVTFNK
+454 SDNAGKVTFNK
-465 LVLTFTPSATGGT
+465 LVLTFTPTAGGT
-478 ATNADVTDAAVLT
+478 ATTYDVTDAAVLT

-526 TKTSGLSYP
+526 TKTSGISYP
-535 DHNKDANWLGRY
+535 TPDEANWLGRY

-558 ITDVSRL
+558 ITGVSRL

-602 QKAILGQ
+602 QGAILGQ

>member
-1 MKKSLLFSAVLA
+1 MKKTLLFSVALA
-13 GLMLGSCSSSDDIAG
+13 GLMLGSCSSSDDLNGGG

-56 AANDVTADGNADEYK
+56 AANDVTADGDVDEYNVK
-71 VNDAALLLF
+71 DAALLLF
-80 AGANENDAVF
+80 AGENENDAVF
-90 QGAYNLDGLKKTDI
+90 QGAYNLEGLKKDI

-116 VQEVSS
+116 VQEISS
-122 VSATGNIYAFV
+122 ISASGKIYAFV
-133 LVNKGS
+133 LVNKGTK
-139 NIIVVDTDHT
+139 IIVGTDHT
-149 ITVNGTAFDG
+149 ITVNGIAFSG
-159 KFSDFSQLQV
+159 KFSDFSKLEV
-169 NDAFAKDNLMMTNVP
+169 NGAFVKDNLMMTNVP

-203 TRSIFKTEAE
+203 TTSIFKTEAE
-213 AKANPAADVF
+213 AKANPAADIF

-228 SKVTLGMTGTG
+228 SKVTLGQTGSG
-239 TSTETLS
+239 TSIETLS
-246 ADGATAKN
+246 ADGTPAKN

-279 SWNSLTS
+279 SWKDLKS
-286 DGSDFLTGADKSAF
+286 DGTDFLTGADKSAF
-300 TANPYRFA
+300 DANPYRFA
-308 GINLIKTNVSS
+308 GIKLIKTNVSS
-319 DPADNKYRT
+319 NPAANKYRT
-328 YWGKDINYNTVDAPF
+328 YWGKDINYTNDAPF
-343 ASEPT
+343 ASDAT
-348 VGDANLTL
+348 VGEADLTL
-356 TKDASTYCYENTFD
+356 GKDASTYCYENTFD
-370 VAHQDVRNTTCA
+370 VAHQNVCNTTTA

-389 PDSYTGTGGTFY
+389 PDSYTDGTTFY

-406 KDVVYSLASAKTKV
+406 KDVVYSLANAKTKV

-430 SSLKTKYFSTISEAG
+430 SSLKTKYFSTVTEAG
-445 KITVSDVEF
+445 KIKVSDVEF
-454 SDKAGAVTFNK
+454 SDKAGAVTFTK
-465 LVLTFTPSATGGT
+465 LVLTFTPTATGSKT
-478 ATNADVTDAAVLT
+478 STVNVTDAAVLT
-491 ALANNIKVVEYKGGY
+491 ALANNIKVVEYKDGY

-526 TKTSGLSYP
+526 TKTSGNSYP
-535 DHNKDANWLGRY
+535 SSNEANWLGRY

-558 ITDVSRL
+558 ITGVSRL

-574 VKKDPTPDDNLKSYI
+574 VKNDPTPDDNLKSYI

-602 QKAILGQ
+602 QGAILGQ

>member
-1 MKKSLLFSAVLA
+1 
-13 GLMLGSCSSSDDIAG
+13 MLGSCSSSDDLNGGG

-56 AANDVTADGNADEYK
+56 AANDVTADGDVKEYNVK
-71 VNDAALLLF
+71 DAALLLF
-80 AGANENDAVF
+80 AGANENNAVF
-90 QGAYNLDGLKKTDI
+90 QGAYNLDGLKKDI

-116 VQEVSS
+116 VQEISS
-122 VSATGNIYAFV
+122 ISAPGKIYAFV
-133 LVNKGS
+133 LVNKGA
-139 NIIVVDTDHT
+139 NINVGIDHT
-149 ITVNGTAFDG
+149 ITVNGTAFNG
-159 KFSDFSQLQV
+159 KFSDFSQLKV
-169 NDAFAKDNLMMTNVP
+169 DGAFAKDNLMMTNVP

-203 TRSIFKTEAE
+203 TTSIFKTEAE

-228 SKVTLGMTGTG
+228 SKVTLGMTGSG

-246 ADGATAKN
+246 ADGTAAKN

-279 SWNSLTS
+279 TWNNLTS
-286 DGSDFLTGADKSAF
+286 DGHDFLTGADKSAF
-300 TANPYRFA
+300 AANPYRFA

-319 DPADNKYRT
+319 NPAANKYRT
-328 YWGKDINYNTVDAPF
+328 YWGKDINYTNDAPF
-343 ASEPT
+343 ASDAT
-348 VGDANLTL
+348 VGDADLTL
-356 TKDASTYCYENTFD
+356 GKDATTYCYENTFD
-370 VAHQDVRNTTCA
+370 VAHQKVYNTTTA

-389 PDSYTGTGGTFY
+389 PESYTGGTFY

-406 KDVVYSLASAKTKV
+406 KDVVYSLANAKIKV

-430 SSLKTKYFSTISEAG
+430 SFLKTTYFHTVTEAG
-445 KITVSDVEF
+445 KITVSDVDF
-454 SDKAGAVTFNK
+454 SDNAGKVTFNK
-465 LVLTFTPSATGGT
+465 LVLTFTPTAGGT
-478 ATNADVTDAAVLT
+478 ATTADVTDAAVLT

-526 TKTSGLSYP
+526 TKTSGISYP
-535 DHNKDANWLGRY
+535 TPNEANWLGRY

-574 VKKDPTPDDNLKSYI
+574 VKNDPTPDDNLKSYI

>member
-28 NNTGFNETGKGYINI
+28 SNTGFNETGKGYINI

-90 QGAYNLDGLKKTDI
+90 QGAYNLDGLKKNAID
-104 SANAQ
+104 ANAQ

-116 VQEVSS
+116 VQEISS

-139 NIIVVDTDHT
+139 NIVVGTDHT
-149 ITVNGTAFDG
+149 ITVNGTAFNA
-159 KFSDFSQLQV
+159 KFSDFSQLKV
-169 NDAFAKDNLMMTNVP
+169 DGAFVKDNLMMTNVP
-184 VVTKPGTAAFDD
+184 VVTKPGTAPFDN

-203 TRSIFKTEAE
+203 TTSIFKTEAE
-213 AKANPAADVF
+213 AKANPAADIF

-228 SKVTLGMTGTG
+228 SKVTLGQSGSG

-279 SWNSLTS
+279 SWNSLKS
-286 DGSDFLTGADKSAF
+286 DGNDFLTGAVKSAF
-300 TANPYRFA
+300 DANPYRFA

-319 DPADNKYRT
+319 DPAANKYRT
-328 YWGKDINYNTVDAPF
+328 YWGKDINYNTVEAPF
-343 ASEPT
+343 ASDPT
-348 VGDANLTL
+348 VGDADLTL
-356 TKDASTYCYENTFD
+356 GKDATTYCYENTFD
-370 VAHQDVRNTTCA
+370 VAHQDVRNTTTA
-382 IVKMKIT
+382 IVKMQIT
-389 PDSYTGTGGTFY
+389 PDSYTAGGTFY

-406 KDVVYSLASAKTKV
+406 KDVVYSLENAKTKV

-430 SSLKTKYFSTISEAG
+430 SSLKTKYFSTVSEDG
-445 KITVSDVEF
+445 KITVSDVDF
-454 SDKAGAVTFNK
+454 SDNAGKVNFNK
-465 LVLTFTPSATGGT
+465 LVLTFTPTATGSTPTT
-478 ATNADVTDAAVLT
+478 AYVTDATVLT

-526 TKTSGLSYP
+526 TKTSGISYP
-535 DHNKDANWLGRY
+535 TSNEANWLGRY

-558 ITDVSRL
+558 ITGVSRL

-574 VKKDPTPDDNLKSYI
+574 VKNDPTPDDNLKSYI

>member
-1 MKKSLLFSAVLA
+1 
-13 GLMLGSCSSSDDIAG
+13 MLGSCSSSDDLNGGG

-50 GKNVSR
+50 SKNVSR
-56 AANDVTADGNADEYK
+56 AANDDVADGVADEYK

-80 AGANENDAVF
+80 AGLNENEASF
-90 QGAYNLDGLKKTDI
+90 QGAYDLTGFKTNDI
-104 SANAQ
+104 SSNHQ

-116 VQEVSS
+116 VQEISS
-122 VSATGNIYAFV
+122 ISAPGKIYAFV

-139 NIIVVDTDHT
+139 NINVGTDHT
-149 ITVNGTAFDG
+149 IKVNGSLFTGSFS
-159 KFSDFSQLQV
+159 KFSKLEVDG
-169 NDAFAKDNLMMTNVP
+169 AFAKDNLMMTNVP

-203 TRSIFKTEAE
+203 TTSIFKTEAE

-228 SKVTLGMTGTG
+228 SKVTLGQSGDG

-246 ADGATAKN
+246 TNGATAKA
-254 FKYTL
+254 FKYSL

-279 SWNSLTS
+279 SWNNLTS
-286 DGSDFLTGADKSAF
+286 DATDFVTGADKSAF
-300 TANPYRFA
+300 IANPYRFA
-308 GINLIKTNVSS
+308 GINLIKTAVSS
-319 DPADNKYRT
+319 DPGANKYRT
-328 YWGKDINYNTVDAPF
+328 YWGMDKNYSTVDAPF
-343 ASEPT
+343 ASNPT
-348 VGDANLTL
+348 VGDADLTL
-356 TKDASTYCYENTFD
+356 GKNETTYCYENTFD

-389 PDSYTGTGGTFY
+389 PDTYTDGTFY

-420 GNQFLAENTE
+420 GNQFLGENTE
-430 SSLKTKYFSTISEAG
+430 SYLKATYFPAISEAG
-445 KITVSDVEF
+445 KISVSDVDF
-454 SDKAGAVTFNK
+454 SDNAGKVTFNK
-465 LVLTFTPSATGGT
+465 LVLTFTPTAGGT
-478 ATNADVTDAAVLT
+478 ATTKKDVTDAAVLT

-514 HFGDELTPWNPS
+514 HFGDELAPWNPS
-526 TKTSGLSYP
+526 TKTKGVSYP
-535 DHNKDANWLGRY
+535 ASNEANWLGRY

-558 ITDVSRL
+558 ITGVSRL
-565 GAATPEELD
+565 GAATPDELD
-574 VKKDPTPDDNLKSYI
+574 VKNDPTPDDNLKSYI

-602 QKAILGQ
+602 QGATLGE

>member
-1 MKKSLLFSAVLA
+1 
-13 GLMLGSCSSSDDIAG
+13 MLGSCSSSDDLNGGG

-50 GKNVSR
+50 SKNVSR
-56 AANDVTADGNADEYK
+56 AANDVTADGDAKEYNVK
-71 VNDAALLLF
+71 DAALLLF

-104 SANAQ
+104 DANVQ

-116 VQEVSS
+116 VQEISS
-122 VSATGNIYAFV
+122 ISAPGKIYAFV
-133 LVNKGS
+133 LVNKGA
-139 NIIVVDTDHT
+139 NINVGIDHT
-149 ITVNGTAFDG
+149 ITVNGTAFNG
-159 KFSDFSQLQV
+159 KFSDFSQLKV
-169 NDAFAKDNLMMTNVP
+169 DGAFAKDNLMMTNVP

-203 TRSIFKTEAE
+203 TTSIFKTEAE

-228 SKVTLGMTGTG
+228 SKVTLGMTGSG

-246 ADGATAKN
+246 ADGTAAKN

-279 SWNSLTS
+279 TWNNLTS
-286 DGSDFLTGADKSAF
+286 DGLDFLTGADKSAF
-300 TANPYRFA
+300 AANPYRFA

-319 DPADNKYRT
+319 NPAANKYRT
-328 YWGKDINYNTVDAPF
+328 YWGKDINYTNDAPF
-343 ASEPT
+343 ASDAT
-348 VGDANLTL
+348 VGDADLTL
-356 TKDASTYCYENTFD
+356 GEDATTYCYENTFD
-370 VAHQDVRNTTCA
+370 VAHQKVYNTTTA

-389 PDSYTGTGGTFY
+389 PDPSTGGTFY

-406 KDVVYSLASAKTKV
+406 KDVVYSLANAKTKV

-430 SSLKTKYFSTISEAG
+430 SFLKTTYFHTVTEAG
-445 KITVSDVEF
+445 KITVSDVDF
-454 SDKAGAVTFNK
+454 SDNAGKVTFNK
-465 LVLTFTPSATGGT
+465 LVLTFTPTAGGT
-478 ATNADVTDAAVLT
+478 ATTADVTDAAVLT
-491 ALANNIKVVEYKGGY
+491 ALANNIKVVEYKDGY

-526 TKTSGLSYP
+526 TKTSGISYP
-535 DHNKDANWLGRY
+535 APDEANWLGRY

-574 VKKDPTPDDNLKSYI
+574 VKNDPTPDDNLKSYI

>member
-56 AANDVTADGNADEYK
+56 AANDVTADGDVKEYN
-71 VNDAALLLF
+71 VQDATLLLF

-104 SANAQ
+104 SANVQ

-116 VQEVSS
+116 VQEISS

-139 NIIVVDTDHT
+139 NIVVGTDHT
-149 ITVNGTAFDG
+149 ITVNGAAFTG
-159 KFSDFSQLQV
+159 KFSDFSKLEV
-169 NDAFAKDNLMMTNVP
+169 NGAFAKDNLMMTNVP
-184 VVTKPGTAAFDD
+184 VVTQPGSTAFDD
-196 ATVLADV
+196 ATVLTDV
-203 TRSIFKTEAE
+203 TASIFKTKAEAE
-213 AKANPAADVF
+213 ANPAADVF

-228 SKVTLGMTGTG
+228 SKVTLGMTGSG

-246 ADGATAKN
+246 ADGATAAN
-254 FKYTL
+254 FKYEL
-259 EGWNL
+259 KGWNL

-279 SWNSLTS
+279 SWKNLKS

-300 TANPYRFA
+300 DANPYRFA

-319 DPADNKYRT
+319 DPAANKYRT
-328 YWGKDINYNTVDAPF
+328 YWGKDINYTDEAPF
-343 ASEPT
+343 ATDPT
-348 VGDANLTL
+348 VGDGDLTL
-356 TKDASTYCYENTFD
+356 GKDASTYCYENTFD
-370 VAHQDVRNTTCA
+370 VAHQDVRNTTTA

-389 PDSYTGTGGTFY
+389 PDSYTGGTFY

-406 KDVVYSLASAKTKV
+406 KDVVYSLAVAKTKV
-420 GNQFLAENTE
+420 GNQFLAEKTE
-430 SSLKTKYFSTISEAG
+430 SFLKTTYFPTVTEAG
-445 KITVSDVEF
+445 KITVSDVDF
-454 SDKAGAVTFNK
+454 SDNAGKVTFNK
-465 LVLTFTPSATGGT
+465 LVLTFTPTATGSAPT
-478 ATNADVTDAAVLT
+478 TADVTDATVLT

-526 TKTSGLSYP
+526 TKTSGISYP
-535 DHNKDANWLGRY
+535 TPNEANWLGRY

-558 ITDVSRL
+558 ITGVSRL
-565 GAATPEELD
+565 GAATPDELD

-602 QKAILGQ
+602 QGAILGQ

>member
-56 AANDVTADGNADEYK
+56 AANDVTADGDVKEYNVK
-71 VNDAALLLF
+71 DATLLLF

-90 QGAYNLDGLKKTDI
+90 QGAYNLDGLKKDI

-116 VQEVSS
+116 VQEISS

-139 NIIVVDTDHT
+139 KIVVGTDHT
-149 ITVNGTAFDG
+149 ITVNGAAFTG
-159 KFSDFSQLQV
+159 NFSDFSQLKVDGAFV
-169 NDAFAKDNLMMTNVP
+169 NDNLMMTNVP
-184 VVTKPGTAAFDD
+184 VVTKPGTAAFDN
-196 ATVLADV
+196 ATVLTDV
-203 TRSIFKTEAE
+203 TKSIFKTEAE

-228 SKVTLGMTGTG
+228 SKVTLGMTGSG

-279 SWNSLTS
+279 SWNSLKS
-286 DGSDFLTGADKSAF
+286 DGSDFLTGAVKSAF
-300 TANPYRFA
+300 VANPYRFA
-308 GINLIKTNVSS
+308 GINMIKTNKSS
-319 DPADNKYRT
+319 DPAANKYRT
-328 YWGKDINYNTVDAPF
+328 YWGKDINYTDEAPF
-343 ASEPT
+343 ASEAT
-348 VGDANLTL
+348 VGDAALSL
-356 TKDASTYCYENTFD
+356 GKDETTYCYENTFD

-389 PDSYTGTGGTFY
+389 PDSYTDGTFY

-406 KDVVYSLASAKTKV
+406 KDVVYSLANAKTKV

-430 SSLKTKYFSTISEAG
+430 SSLKTTYFHTVTEAG
-445 KITVSDVEF
+445 NITVSDVEF
-454 SDKAGAVTFNK
+454 SDEAGAVKFNK
-465 LVLTFTPSATGGT
+465 LVLTFTPTAGGT
-478 ATNADVTDAAVLT
+478 ATTADVTDAAVLT

-526 TKTSGLSYP
+526 TKTSGISYP
-535 DHNKDANWLGRY
+535 TSNEANWLGRY

-558 ITDVSRL
+558 ITGVSRL

>member
-1 MKKSLLFSAVLA
+1 
-13 GLMLGSCSSSDDIAG
+13 MLGSCSSSDDLNGGG

-56 AANDVTADGNADEYK
+56 AANDVTADGDVDEYNVK
-71 VNDAALLLF
+71 NAALLLF

-90 QGAYNLDGLKKTDI
+90 QGAYNLDGLKKDI

-116 VQEVSS
+116 VQEISS
-122 VSATGNIYAFV
+122 ISAPGKIYAFV
-133 LVNKGS
+133 LVNKGA
-139 NIIVVDTDHT
+139 NINVGTDHT
-149 ITVNGTAFDG
+149 ITVNGTAFNG
-159 KFSDFSQLQV
+159 KFSDFSQLKV
-169 NDAFAKDNLMMTNVP
+169 DGAFAKDNLMMTNVP

-203 TRSIFKTEAE
+203 TTSIFKTEAE

-228 SKVTLGMTGTG
+228 SKVTLGMTGSG

-246 ADGATAKN
+246 DDGTAAKN

-279 SWNSLTS
+279 TWNNLTS
-286 DGSDFLTGADKSAF
+286 DGLDFLTGADKSAF
-300 TANPYRFA
+300 DANPYRFA
-308 GINLIKTNVSS
+308 GIKLIKTNVSS
-319 DPADNKYRT
+319 NPAANKYRT
-328 YWGKDINYNTVDAPF
+328 YWGKDINYTNDAPF
-343 ASEPT
+343 ASDAT
-348 VGDANLTL
+348 VVDADLTL
-356 TKDASTYCYENTFD
+356 GKDATTYCYENTFD
-370 VAHQDVRNTTCA
+370 VAHQKVYNTTTA

-389 PDSYTGTGGTFY
+389 PDSYTGGTFY

-406 KDVVYSLASAKTKV
+406 KDVVYSLANAKTKV

-430 SSLKTKYFSTISEAG
+430 SFLKTTYFPTVTEAG
-445 KITVSDVEF
+445 KISVSNVEF
-454 SDKAGAVTFNK
+454 SDEAGAVTFTK
-465 LVLTFTPSATGGT
+465 LVLTFTPTATGGT
-478 ATNADVTDAAVLT
+478 TSTANVTDAAVLT

-526 TKTSGLSYP
+526 TKTSGISYP
-535 DHNKDANWLGRY
+535 TPNEANWLGRY

-574 VKKDPTPDDNLKSYI
+574 VKNDPTPDDNLKSYI

-602 QKAILGQ
+602 QGAILGQ

>member
-1 MKKSLLFSAVLA
+1 
-13 GLMLGSCSSSDDIAG
+13 MLGSCSSSDDLNGGG

-50 GKNVSR
+50 SKNVSR
-56 AANDVTADGNADEYK
+56 AANDDVADGVADEYK

-80 AGANENDAVF
+80 AGLNENDASF
-90 QGAYNLDGLKKTDI
+90 QGAYDLTGFKTNDI
-104 SANAQ
+104 SSNHQ

-116 VQEVSS
+116 VQEISS
-122 VSATGNIYAFV
+122 ISAPGKIYAFV

-139 NIIVVDTDHT
+139 NINVGTDHT
-149 ITVNGTAFDG
+149 IKVNGSLFTGSFS
-159 KFSDFSQLQV
+159 KFSKLEVDG
-169 NDAFAKDNLMMTNVP
+169 AFAKDNLMMTNVP

-203 TRSIFKTEAE
+203 TTSIFKTEAE

-228 SKVTLGMTGTG
+228 SKVTLGQSGDG

-246 ADGATAKN
+246 TNGATAKA
-254 FKYTL
+254 FKYSL

-279 SWNSLTS
+279 SWNNLTS
-286 DGSDFLTGADKSAF
+286 DATDFVTGADQSAF
-300 TANPYRFA
+300 IANPYRFA
-308 GINLIKTNVSS
+308 GINLIKTAVSS
-319 DPADNKYRT
+319 DPGANKYRT
-328 YWGKDINYNTVDAPF
+328 YWGMDKNYSTVDAPF
-343 ASEPT
+343 ASNPT
-348 VGDANLTL
+348 VGDADLTL
-356 TKDASTYCYENTFD
+356 GKNETTYCYENTFD

-389 PDSYTGTGGTFY
+389 PDTYTDGTFY

-420 GNQFLAENTE
+420 GNQFLGENTE
-430 SSLKTKYFSTISEAG
+430 SYLKATYFPAISEAG
-445 KITVSDVEF
+445 KISVSDVVF
-454 SDKAGAVTFNK
+454 SDKAGKVTFKK
-465 LVLTFTPSATGGT
+465 LVLKFTPDATGGT

-514 HFGDELTPWNPS
+514 HFGDELAPWNPS
-526 TKTSGLSYP
+526 TKTTGVSYP
-535 DHNKDANWLGRY
+535 APNEEANWLGRY

-558 ITDVSRL
+558 ITGVSRL
-565 GAATPEELD
+565 GAATPDELD
-574 VKKDPTPDDNLKSYI
+574 VKNDPTPDDNLKSYI

-602 QKAILGQ
+602 QGAILGQ

>member
-1 MKKSLLFSAVLA
+1 
-13 GLMLGSCSSSDDIAG
+13 MLGSCSSSDDLNGGG

-56 AANDVTADGNADEYK
+56 AANDVTADGDVDEYNVK
-71 VNDAALLLF
+71 DAALLLF
-80 AGANENDAVF
+80 AGSNENDAVF
-90 QGAYNLDGLKKTDI
+90 QGAYNLEGLKKDI

-116 VQEVSS
+116 VQEISS
-122 VSATGNIYAFV
+122 ISASGKIYAFV
-133 LVNKGS
+133 LVNKGTK
-139 NIIVVDTDHT
+139 IIVGTDHT
-149 ITVNGTAFDG
+149 ITVNGTAFSG
-159 KFSDFSQLQV
+159 NFSDFSKLEV
-169 NDAFAKDNLMMTNVP
+169 NGAFVKDNLMMTNVP

-203 TRSIFKTEAE
+203 TTSIFKTEAE
-213 AKANPAADVF
+213 AKANPAADIF

-228 SKVTLGMTGTG
+228 SKVTLGQTGSG
-239 TSTETLS
+239 TSIETLS
-246 ADGATAKN
+246 ADGTPAKN

-279 SWNSLTS
+279 SWKDLKS
-286 DGSDFLTGADKSAF
+286 DGTDFLTGADKSAF
-300 TANPYRFA
+300 DANPYRFA
-308 GINLIKTNVSS
+308 GIKLIKTNESS
-319 DPADNKYRT
+319 NPAANKYRT
-328 YWGKDINYNTVDAPF
+328 YWGKDINYTNDAPF
-343 ASEPT
+343 ASDAI
-348 VGDANLTL
+348 VGDADLTL
-356 TKDASTYCYENTFD
+356 EKDASTYCYENTFD
-370 VAHQDVRNTTCA
+370 VAHQNVCNTTTA

-389 PDSYTGTGGTFY
+389 PDSYTDGTTFY

-406 KDVVYSLASAKTKV
+406 KDVVYSLANAKTKV

-430 SSLKTKYFSTISEAG
+430 SSLKTKYFSTVTEAG
-445 KITVSDVEF
+445 KIKVSDVEF
-454 SDKAGAVTFNK
+454 SDKAGAVTFTK
-465 LVLTFTPSATGGT
+465 LVLTFTPTATGSATKT
-478 ATNADVTDAAVLT
+478 VNVTDAAVLT
-491 ALANNIKVVEYKGGY
+491 ALANNIKVVEYKDGY

-526 TKTSGLSYP
+526 TKTSGISYP
-535 DHNKDANWLGRY
+535 SSNEANWLGRY

-558 ITDVSRL
+558 ITGVSRL

-574 VKKDPTPDDNLKSYI
+574 VKNDPTPDDNLKSYI

-602 QKAILGQ
+602 QGAILGQ

>member
-71 VNDAALLLF
+71 LNDAALLLF

-139 NIIVVDTDHT
+139 NIVVDTDHT

-343 ASEPT
+343 ASETT

>member
-28 NNTGFNETGKGYINI
+28 SNTGFNETGKGYINI

-56 AANDVTADGNADEYK
+56 AANDVTADGDAKEYN
-71 VNDAALLLF
+71 VQDAALLLF

-90 QGAYNLDGLKKTDI
+90 QGAYNLDGLKKDI

-116 VQEVSS
+116 VQEISS
-122 VSATGNIYAFV
+122 ISASGKIYAFV
-133 LVNKGS
+133 LVNKGAK
-139 NIIVVDTDHT
+139 IIVGTDHT
-149 ITVNGTAFDG
+149 ITVNGTPFNG
-159 KFSDFSQLQV
+159 KFSEFSKLEV
-169 NDAFAKDNLMMTNVP
+169 DGAFAKDNLMMTNVP

-203 TRSIFKTEAE
+203 TTSIFKTEAE
-213 AKANPAADVF
+213 AKANPAADIF

-228 SKVTLGMTGTG
+228 SKVTLGMTGSG

-279 SWNSLTS
+279 SWNNLTS
-286 DGSDFLTGADKSAF
+286 DGRDFLTGADKSAF
-300 TANPYRFA
+300 DANPYRFA
-308 GINLIKTNVSS
+308 GIKLIKTNVSS
-319 DPADNKYRT
+319 DPAANKYRT
-328 YWGKDINYNTVDAPF
+328 YWGKDINYTDEAPF
-343 ASEPT
+343 ASDAT
-348 VGDANLTL
+348 VGDADLTL
-356 TKDASTYCYENTFD
+356 GKDATTYCYENTFD
-370 VAHQDVRNTTCA
+370 VAHQDVRNTTTA

-389 PDSYTGTGGTFY
+389 PDSYTGGTFY

-406 KDVVYSLASAKTKV
+406 KDVVYSLANAKTKV

-430 SSLKTKYFSTISEAG
+430 SSLKTTYFPSVTEAG
-445 KITVSDVEF
+445 KITVSNVEF
-454 SDKAGAVTFNK
+454 SDKAGAVTFTK
-465 LVLTFTPSATGGT
+465 LVLTFTPTATGGT
-478 ATNADVTDAAVLT
+478 TSTVDVTDAAVLT

-526 TKTSGLSYP
+526 TKTSGISYP
-535 DHNKDANWLGRY
+535 TPNEANWLGRY

-565 GAATPEELD
+565 GAATPDELD
-574 VKKDPTPDDNLKSYI
+574 VKNDPTPDDNLKSYI

-602 QKAILGQ
+602 QGAILGQ

>member
-56 AANDVTADGNADEYK
+56 AANDDTADGVADEYK

-104 SANAQ
+104 STNVQ

-116 VQEVSS
+116 VQEISS
-122 VSATGNIYAFV
+122 VSATGKIYAFV

-139 NIIVVDTDHT
+139 NIVLGPDHT
-149 ITVNGTAFDG
+149 ITVKGTAFNG
-159 KFSDFSQLQV
+159 KFSDFSQLKV
-169 NDAFAKDNLMMTNVP
+169 DGAFVKDNLMMTNVP
-184 VVTKPGTAAFDD
+184 VVTKPGSTAFDD
-196 ATVLADV
+196 ATVLTDV
-203 TRSIFKTEAE
+203 TSSIFKTEAE

-279 SWNSLTS
+279 SWNSLKS
-286 DGSDFLTGADKSAF
+286 DGSDFLTGAVKSAF
-300 TANPYRFA
+300 DANPYRFA
-308 GINLIKTNVSS
+308 GINLIKTNKSS
-319 DPADNKYRT
+319 DPAANKYRT

-343 ASEPT
+343 ASDPT
-348 VGDANLTL
+348 VGDADLTL
-356 TKDASTYCYENTFD
+356 TKDATTYCYENTFD
-370 VAHQDVRNTTCA
+370 VKHQDVRNTTTA

-401 TINGG
+401 IINGG
-406 KDVVYSLASAKTKV
+406 KDVVYSLTTAKTKV
-420 GNQFLAENTE
+420 GNQFLAENPE
-430 SSLKTKYFSTISEAG
+430 SSLKTTYFPTISEAG
-445 KITVSDVEF
+445 KISVSDVEF
-454 SDKAGAVTFNK
+454 SDEAGAVKFNK
-465 LVLTFTPSATGGT
+465 LVLTFTPTAGGT
-478 ATNADVTDAAVLT
+478 ATTKDVTDATVLT

-526 TKTSGLSYP
+526 NKTAESYP
-535 DHNKDANWLGRY
+535 GTDNEKNWLGRY
-547 GVLRNNWYDLD
+547 GVLRNNWYYLD
-558 ITDVSRL
+558 ITGVSRL

-574 VKKDPTPDDNLKSYI
+574 VKNDPTPDDNLKSYI

-602 QKAILGQ
+602 QKATLGE

>member
-28 NNTGFNETGKGYINI
+28 SNTGFNETGKGYINI

-56 AANDVTADGNADEYK
+56 AANDVTADGVAEEYK

-90 QGAYNLDGLKKTDI
+90 QGAYNLDGLKKNNI
-104 SANAQ
+104 ENNVQ

-116 VQEVSS
+116 VQEISS
-122 VSATGNIYAFV
+122 ISASGNIYAFV

-139 NIIVVDTDHT
+139 NINVGTDHT
-149 ITVNGTAFDG
+149 ITVNSIPFTGNFSAFSKLKVKG
-159 KFSDFSQLQV
+159 DFV
-169 NDAFAKDNLMMTNVP
+169 KDNLMMTNVP

-203 TRSIFKTEAE
+203 TTSIFKTEAE
-213 AKANPAADVF
+213 AKANPAADIF

-228 SKVTLGMTGTG
+228 SKVTLGQTGSG
-239 TSTETLS
+239 TSIETLS
-246 ADGATAKN
+246 ADGTPAKN

-279 SWNSLTS
+279 SWKDLKS
-286 DGSDFLTGADKSAF
+286 DGTDFLTGADKSAF
-300 TANPYRFA
+300 DANPYRFA
-308 GINLIKTNVSS
+308 GIKLIKTNESS
-319 DPADNKYRT
+319 NPAANKYRT
-328 YWGKDINYNTVDAPF
+328 YWGKDINYTNDAPF
-343 ASEPT
+343 ASDAI
-348 VGDANLTL
+348 VGDADLTL
-356 TKDASTYCYENTFD
+356 EKDASTYCYENTFD
-370 VAHQDVRNTTCA
+370 VAHQNVCNTTTA

-389 PDSYTGTGGTFY
+389 PDSYTDGTTFY

-406 KDVVYSLASAKTKV
+406 KDVVYSLANAKTKV

-430 SSLKTKYFSTISEAG
+430 SSLKTKYFSTVTEAG
-445 KITVSDVEF
+445 KIKVSDVEF
-454 SDKAGAVTFNK
+454 SDKAGAVTFTK
-465 LVLTFTPSATGGT
+465 LVLTFTPTATGSATKT
-478 ATNADVTDAAVLT
+478 VNVTDAAVLT
-491 ALANNIKVVEYKGGY
+491 ALANNIKVVEYKDGY

-526 TKTSGLSYP
+526 TKTSGISYP
-535 DHNKDANWLGRY
+535 SSNEANWLGRY

-558 ITDVSRL
+558 ITGVSRL

-574 VKKDPTPDDNLKSYI
+574 VKNDPTPDDNLKSYI

>member
-28 NNTGFNETGKGYINI
+28 SNTGFNENGKGYINI

-56 AANDVTADGNADEYK
+56 AANDVTADGDVKEYK

-80 AGANENDAVF
+80 AGPNENDAVF

-104 SANAQ
+104 NTNVQ

-116 VQEVSS
+116 VQEISS

-139 NIIVVDTDHT
+139 NIGVGTDHT
-149 ITVNGTAFDG
+149 ITVNGTAFNG
-159 KFSDFSQLQV
+159 KFSDFSQLKVDGAFV
-169 NDAFAKDNLMMTNVP
+169 NDNLMMTNVP
-184 VVTKPGTAAFDD
+184 VVTKPGTAAFDN
-196 ATVLADV
+196 ATVLTDV

-254 FKYTL
+254 FNYSL

-279 SWNSLTS
+279 AWNNLTS
-286 DGSDFLTGADKSAF
+286 NGADFLSGADKTAW

-319 DPADNKYRT
+319 DPAANKYRT
-328 YWGKDINYNTVDAPF
+328 YWGKDINYNTVEAPF
-343 ASEPT
+343 ASDTP
-348 VGDANLTL
+348 VGDADLTL
-356 TKDASTYCYENTFD
+356 GKDATTYCYENTFD
-370 VAHQDVRNTTCA
+370 VDHQNVRNTTTA

-389 PDSYTGTGGTFY
+389 PDSYTDGTFY

-406 KDVVYSLASAKTKV
+406 KDVVYSLENAKTKV

-430 SSLKTKYFSTISEAG
+430 SSLKATYFHTVTEAG

-454 SDKAGAVTFNK
+454 SDEAGAVTFAK
-465 LVLTFTPSATGGT
+465 LVLTFTPTAGGT
-478 ATNADVTDAAVLT
+478 PTTADVTDATVLT

-526 TKTSGLSYP
+526 TKTSGISYP
-535 DHNKDANWLGRY
+535 TPNEANWLGRY

-602 QKAILGQ
+602 QSTILGK

>member
-56 AANDVTADGNADEYK
+56 AANDVTADGDVDEYNVK
-71 VNDAALLLF
+71 DAALLLF

-90 QGAYNLDGLKKTDI
+90 QGAYNLEGLKKDI

-116 VQEVSS
+116 VQEISS
-122 VSATGNIYAFV
+122 ISASGKIYAFV

-139 NIIVVDTDHT
+139 DINVGTDHT
-149 ITVNGTAFDG
+149 ITVNGIPFTGNFSAFSKLEVKG
-159 KFSDFSQLQV
+159 
-169 NDAFAKDNLMMTNVP
+169 AFVKDNLMMTNVP

-203 TRSIFKTEAE
+203 TTSIFKTEAE

-228 SKVTLGMTGTG
+228 SKVTLGMTGSG

-246 ADGATAKN
+246 TDGATAEK
-254 FKYTL
+254 FKYAL

-279 SWNSLTS
+279 TWNDLTS
-286 DGSDFLTGADKSAF
+286 DGLDFLAGADKSAF
-300 TANPYRFA
+300 VANPYRFA
-308 GINLIKTNVSS
+308 GINLIKTNVPSN
-319 DPADNKYRT
+319 PAANKYRT
-328 YWGKDINYNTVDAPF
+328 YWGKDINYTDEAPF
-343 ASEPT
+343 ATDPT
-348 VGDANLTL
+348 VGDGDLTL
-356 TKDASTYCYENTFD
+356 GKDASTYCYENTFD
-370 VAHQDVRNTTCA
+370 VAHQDVRNTTTA

-389 PDSYTGTGGTFY
+389 PDSYTGGTFY

-406 KDVVYSLASAKTKV
+406 KDVVYSLANAKTKV

-430 SSLKTKYFSTISEAG
+430 SSLKAAYFHSVTEAG
-445 KITVSDVEF
+445 KITVSDVDF
-454 SDKAGAVTFNK
+454 SDNAGKVTFNK
-465 LVLTFTPSATGGT
+465 LVLTFTPTATGSAPT
-478 ATNADVTDAAVLT
+478 TADVTDATVLT

-526 TKTSGLSYP
+526 TKTSGISYP
-535 DHNKDANWLGRY
+535 TPNEANWLGRY

-558 ITDVSRL
+558 ITGVSRL

-602 QKAILGQ
+602 QSAILGQ

>member
-1 MKKSLLFSAVLA
+1 
-13 GLMLGSCSSSDDIAG
+13 MLGSCSSSDDLNGGG

-56 AANDVTADGNADEYK
+56 AANDVTADGDVKEYNVK
-71 VNDAALLLF
+71 DAALLLF

-90 QGAYNLDGLKKTDI
+90 QGAYNLDDLKKTDI
-104 SANAQ
+104 DANVQ

-116 VQEVSS
+116 VQEISS
-122 VSATGNIYAFV
+122 ISAPGKIYAFV
-133 LVNKGS
+133 LVNKGA
-139 NIIVVDTDHT
+139 NINVGIDHT
-149 ITVNGTAFDG
+149 ITVNGTAFNG
-159 KFSDFSQLQV
+159 KFSDFSQLKV
-169 NDAFAKDNLMMTNVP
+169 DGAFAKDNLMMTNVP

-203 TRSIFKTEAE
+203 TTSIFKTEAE

-228 SKVTLGMTGTG
+228 SKVTLGMTGSG

-246 ADGATAKN
+246 ADGTAAKN

-279 SWNSLTS
+279 TWNNLTS
-286 DGSDFLTGADKSAF
+286 DGLDFLTGADKSAF
-300 TANPYRFA
+300 AANPYRFA

-319 DPADNKYRT
+319 NPAANKYRT
-328 YWGKDINYNTVDAPF
+328 YWGKDINYTNDAPF
-343 ASEPT
+343 ASDAT
-348 VGDANLTL
+348 VGDADLTL
-356 TKDASTYCYENTFD
+356 GKDATTYCYENTFD
-370 VAHQDVRNTTCA
+370 VAHQKVYNTTTA

-389 PDSYTGTGGTFY
+389 PDPSTGGTFY

-406 KDVVYSLASAKTKV
+406 KDVVYSLANAKTKV

-430 SSLKTKYFSTISEAG
+430 SFLKTTYFPSVTEAG
-445 KITVSDVEF
+445 KITVSDVDF
-454 SDKAGAVTFNK
+454 SDNAGKVTFNK
-465 LVLTFTPSATGGT
+465 LVLTFTPTAGGT
-478 ATNADVTDAAVLT
+478 ATTYDVTDAAVLT

-526 TKTSGLSYP
+526 TKTSGISYP
-535 DHNKDANWLGRY
+535 TPDEANWLGRY

-558 ITDVSRL
+558 ITGVSRL

-574 VKKDPTPDDNLKSYI
+574 VKNDPTPDDNLKSYI

-602 QKAILGQ
+602 QGAILGQ

>member
-1 MKKSLLFSAVLA
+1 MKKTLLFSVALA
-13 GLMLGSCSSSDDIAG
+13 GLMLGSCSSSDDLNGGG

-50 GKNVSR
+50 SKNVSR
-56 AANDVTADGNADEYK
+56 AANDVTADGDAKEYNVK
-71 VNDAALLLF
+71 DAALLLF

-104 SANAQ
+104 DANVQ

-116 VQEVSS
+116 VQEISS
-122 VSATGNIYAFV
+122 ISAPGKIYAFV
-133 LVNKGS
+133 LVNKGA
-139 NIIVVDTDHT
+139 NINVGIDHT
-149 ITVNGTAFDG
+149 ITVNGTAFNG
-159 KFSDFSQLQV
+159 KFSDFSQLKV
-169 NDAFAKDNLMMTNVP
+169 DGAFAKDNLMMTNVP

-203 TRSIFKTEAE
+203 TTSIFKTEAE

-228 SKVTLGMTGTG
+228 SKVTLGMTGSG

-246 ADGATAKN
+246 ADGTAAKN

-279 SWNSLTS
+279 TWNNLTS
-286 DGSDFLTGADKSAF
+286 DGLDFLTGADKSAF
-300 TANPYRFA
+300 AANPYRFA

-319 DPADNKYRT
+319 NPAANKYRT
-328 YWGKDINYNTVDAPF
+328 YWGKDINYTNDAPF
-343 ASEPT
+343 ASDAT
-348 VGDANLTL
+348 VGDADLTL
-356 TKDASTYCYENTFD
+356 GKDATTYCYENTFD
-370 VAHQDVRNTTCA
+370 VAHQKVYNTTTA

-389 PDSYTGTGGTFY
+389 PDPSTGGTFY

-406 KDVVYSLASAKTKV
+406 KDVVYSLANAKTKV

-430 SSLKTKYFSTISEAG
+430 SFLKTTYFHTVTEAG
-445 KITVSDVEF
+445 KITVSDVDF
-454 SDKAGAVTFNK
+454 SDNAGKVTFNK
-465 LVLTFTPSATGGT
+465 LVLTFTPTAGGT
-478 ATNADVTDAAVLT
+478 ATTADVTDAAVLT
-491 ALANNIKVVEYKGGY
+491 ALANNIKVVEYKDGY

-526 TKTSGLSYP
+526 TKTSGISYP
-535 DHNKDANWLGRY
+535 APDEANWLGRY

-574 VKKDPTPDDNLKSYI
+574 VKNDPTPDDNLKSYI

>member
-1 MKKSLLFSAVLA
+1 
-13 GLMLGSCSSSDDIAG
+13 MLGSCSSSDDLNGGG

-50 GKNVSR
+50 SKNVSR
-56 AANDVTADGNADEYK
+56 AANDDVADGVADEYK

-80 AGANENDAVF
+80 AGLNENDASF
-90 QGAYNLDGLKKTDI
+90 QGAYDLTGFKTNDI
-104 SANAQ
+104 SSNHQ

-116 VQEVSS
+116 VQEISS
-122 VSATGNIYAFV
+122 ISAPGKIYAFV

-139 NIIVVDTDHT
+139 NINVGTDHT
-149 ITVNGTAFDG
+149 IKVNGSLFTGSFS
-159 KFSDFSQLQV
+159 KFSKLEVDG
-169 NDAFAKDNLMMTNVP
+169 AFAKDNLMMTNVP

-203 TRSIFKTEAE
+203 TTSIFKTEAE

-228 SKVTLGMTGTG
+228 SKVTLGQSGDG

-246 ADGATAKN
+246 TNGATAKA
-254 FKYTL
+254 FKYSL

-279 SWNSLTS
+279 SWNNLTS
-286 DGSDFLTGADKSAF
+286 DATDFVTGADQSAF
-300 TANPYRFA
+300 IANPYRFA
-308 GINLIKTNVSS
+308 GINLIKTAVSS
-319 DPADNKYRT
+319 DPGANKYRT
-328 YWGKDINYNTVDAPF
+328 YWGMDKNYSTVDAPF
-343 ASEPT
+343 ASNPT
-348 VGDANLTL
+348 VGDADLTL
-356 TKDASTYCYENTFD
+356 GKNETTYCYENTFD

-389 PDSYTGTGGTFY
+389 PDTYTDGTFY

-420 GNQFLAENTE
+420 GNQFLGENTE
-430 SSLKTKYFSTISEAG
+430 SYLKATYFPAISEAG
-445 KITVSDVEF
+445 KISVSDVVF
-454 SDKAGAVTFNK
+454 SDKAGKVTFKK
-465 LVLTFTPSATGGT
+465 LVLKFTPDATGGT

-514 HFGDELTPWNPS
+514 HFGDELAPWNPS
-526 TKTSGLSYP
+526 TKTTGVSYP
-535 DHNKDANWLGRY
+535 APNEEANWLGRY

-558 ITDVSRL
+558 ITGVSRL
-565 GAATPEELD
+565 GAATPDELD
-574 VKKDPTPDDNLKSYI
+574 VKNDPTPDDNLKSYI

-602 QKAILGQ
+602 QSAILGQ

>member
-1 MKKSLLFSAVLA
+1 
-13 GLMLGSCSSSDDIAG
+13 MLGSCSSSDDLNGGG

-50 GKNVSR
+50 SKNVSR
-56 AANDVTADGNADEYK
+56 AANDVTADGDVKEYNVK
-71 VNDAALLLF
+71 DAALLLF
-80 AGANENDAVF
+80 AGAKENDAVF

-104 SANAQ
+104 DANVQ

-116 VQEVSS
+116 VQEISS
-122 VSATGNIYAFV
+122 ISAPGKIYAFV
-133 LVNKGS
+133 LVNKGA
-139 NIIVVDTDHT
+139 NINVGIDHT
-149 ITVNGTAFDG
+149 ITVNGTAFNG
-159 KFSDFSQLQV
+159 KFSDFSQLKV
-169 NDAFAKDNLMMTNVP
+169 DGAFAKDNLMMTNVP
-184 VVTKPGTAAFDD
+184 VVTKPGKAPFDD

-203 TRSIFKTEAE
+203 TKSIFKTEAE

-228 SKVTLGMTGTG
+228 SKVTLGMTGSG

-246 ADGATAKN
+246 ADGTAAKN

-279 SWNSLTS
+279 TWNNLTS
-286 DGSDFLTGADKSAF
+286 DGLDFLTGADKSAF
-300 TANPYRFA
+300 AANPYRFA

-319 DPADNKYRT
+319 NPAANKYRT
-328 YWGKDINYNTVDAPF
+328 YWGKDINYTNDAPF
-343 ASEPT
+343 ASDAT
-348 VGDANLTL
+348 VGDADLTL
-356 TKDASTYCYENTFD
+356 GKDATTYCYENTFD
-370 VAHQDVRNTTCA
+370 VAHQKVYNTTTA

-389 PDSYTGTGGTFY
+389 PDSYTGGTFY

-406 KDVVYSLASAKTKV
+406 KDVVYSLANAKTKV

-430 SSLKTKYFSTISEAG
+430 SFLKTTYFPTVTEAG
-445 KITVSDVEF
+445 KISVSNVEF
-454 SDKAGAVTFNK
+454 SDEAGAVTFTK
-465 LVLTFTPSATGGT
+465 LVLTFTPTAGGAATT
-478 ATNADVTDAAVLT
+478 YDVTDAAVLT

-526 TKTSGLSYP
+526 TKTSGISYP
-535 DHNKDANWLGRY
+535 TPDEANWLGRY

-558 ITDVSRL
+558 ITGVSRL

-574 VKKDPTPDDNLKSYI
+574 VKNDPTPDDNLKSYI